1 MNRAMNLASRKRSP
15 DYLTSTSDRELLRI
29 TTNRNSE
36 ISKNMVLEC
45 ECVSFSLSLLPRRRV
60 QILTVIVIL

>member
-1 MNRAMNLASRKRSP
+1 MNRTMDLASRKRSP

-29 TTNRNSE
+29 TTKRNSE

-45 ECVSFSLSLLPRRRV
+45 KCVSLSLSFLPRRVR
-60 QILTVIVIL
+60 ILTVIVIS